1 MLKSNLR
8 VISLLDW
15 FLKLKTYVDTN
26 ECLSN
31 PCSVNANCKNTFG
44 SFTCTCKD
52 GFNGTGII
60 CEGSLNCFI
69 VF

>member
-1 MLKSNLR
+1 MLKSILG
-8 VISLLDW
+8 VISLLNW
-15 FLKLKTYVDTN
+15 FLKLKRCIATN

-31 PCSVNANCKNTFG
+31 PCSANAECQNTPE

-52 GFNGTGII
+52 GFNGTGIV
-60 CEGSLNCFI
+60 CKGSLNCFM